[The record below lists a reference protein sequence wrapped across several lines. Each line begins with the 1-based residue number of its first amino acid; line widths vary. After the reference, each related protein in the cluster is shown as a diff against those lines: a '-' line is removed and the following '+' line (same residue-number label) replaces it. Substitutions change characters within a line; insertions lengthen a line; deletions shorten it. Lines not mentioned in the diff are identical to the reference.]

1 MNYEEAKEI
10 LSKSQ
15 KAGKIIL
22 KTNNNWEIIYHPE
35 RQTEYENKKKLAKEN
50 FLKKQKEETLEKERL
65 EIRKKNLQIKKRLEE
80 KIRIER
86 ELKEKLEY
94 EAELKRIAYEKEKAK
109 IEQERE
115 EKRLIEI
122 KEENIRKNIKE
133 KFSDARIIIQYR
145 QIGSRGKDNQFSE
158 WGCWI
163 TFKNET
169 YYANHESPNRV
180 LIANKEKIVHLKNKK
195 DAINYCN
202 FLIEHNWFSDTRFF
216 KEKTD
221 FDDFPITPPPT
232 KEDIDLAIEEF
243 IPYSE
248 LSQTEDFNK

>member
-1 MNYEEAKEI
+1 MNYEEAKKI
-10 LSKSQ
+10 LSNSQ
-15 KAGKIIL
+15 KAGKL
-22 KTNNNWEIIYHPE
+22 VLNTNNNWEIIYHPD
-35 RQTEYENKKKLAKEN
+35 RQKEYENKKKLAKQK
-50 FLKKQKEETLEKERL
+50 FLTKQKEETLEKERS
-65 EIRKKNLQIKKRLEE
+65 EIRKKNLQIKRRLEE
-80 KIRIER
+80 KIKIER
-86 ELKEKLEY
+86 ELKEKIEY
-94 EAELKRIAYEKEKAK
+94 KAELKRIADEKEKAK
-109 IEQERE
+109 IEQEKE

-180 LIANKEKIVHLKNKK
+180 LIANKEKVVPLKNKK

-202 FLIEHNWFSDTRFF
+202 FLIKHNWFSDTRFF

-232 KEDIDLAIEEF
+232 KNDIDRAIQEF
-243 IPYSE
+243 IPYRE
-248 LSQTEDFNK
+248 LSQTEDINK